1 MLTFRFN
8 GCNKLQQLFAFHAF
22 SAQHIGHFW
31 NTSGN
36 GSRFIKDNRLNIV
49 SGFQR
54 FGTLDQNAVFR
65 AAPRSHHNGSR
76 GGQTQSA
83 RAADNQNADSMIHRF
98 GHRAAK
104 SQPHHQNNQSK
115 RHNNGNE
122 NSADLIGNALD
133 RRFRAGRFI
142 NKGNDLRQ
150 RGIGTHAFRL
160 HGEIPCRV
168 HRSTGNGITRQ
179 LLNRHAFTRDS
190 AFVHRSVARDNH
202 AINGHRL
209 ARLHRKH
216 VSHLHVFDGD
226 LRFRTIIGNK
236 KRCFRRKI
244 HERRNGIGRFSLCAC
259 LKELSQRDKCQNHC
273 SRLKVQIH

>member
-1 MLTFRFN
+1 MLAFRFN
-8 GCNKLQQLFAFHAF
+8 GCNKLQQLFAFHTC

-31 NTSGN
+31 NAGGD
-36 GSRFIKDNRLNIV
+36 GSRFIEDNRLNIV

-76 GGQTQSA
+76 SGQAQGA
-83 RAADNQNADSMIHRF
+83 WAADDQNANSMIHRF
-98 GHRAAK
+98 RYRIADN
-104 SQPHHQNNQSK
+104 QPRHQNNHGK

-122 NSADLIGNALD
+122 NPADLIGNALD

-142 NKGNDLRQ
+142 NKSNDLRQ

-160 HGEIPCRV
+160 HGEIPGRV
-168 HRSTGNGITRQ
+168 HRGTSNNIARQ
-179 LLNRHAFTRDS
+179 LLDRHAFARDS
-190 AFVHRSVARDNH
+190 ALVYRSVARDHH

-244 HERRNGIGRFSLCAC
+244 HERCNGIGRFSLCAR
-259 LKELSQRDKCQNHC
+259 LKELS
-273 SRLKVQIH
+273 